1 MTKTTQQELR
11 IDLQR
16 FNGDKAYALYS
27 IFEVGDEINKYKLS
41 VGGYTGT
48 AGKSLKYRY
57 YTSYSRSI
65 LKFKIRVGIIF
76 AMNNYHYQW

>member
-1 MTKTTQQELR
+1 MRSTNTNSR
-11 IDLQR
+11 W
-16 FNGDKAYALYS
+16 G
-27 IFEVGDEINKYKLS
+27 G
-41 VGGYTGT
+41 GGYTGT